1 MRLSRR
7 VVRRTAVASVATLGV
22 GTLAIAALHHPYARP
37 LLARLGRPCPA
48 QHVSAGDVQAARDY
62 GLSRLRGERPAP
74 ERPALGFELQ
84 RSSETAV
91 LRWAERHRLRCRS
104 ETRGLRSL
112 ECQDVP
118 AAALGVPDSEGRVDS
133 LTLAFD
139 AEGRVVAVDALRR
152 ELEARRASDALR
164 SAVRRLARSLGEPTE
179 TLGQSDAVFLSGGPF
194 RTTFVRYR
202 FRDYVATV
210 AAVHLPDSGLAVR
223 EQYLAVP
230 TTG

>member
-7 VVRRTAVASVATLGV
+7 AVRRTAVAGVATLGV

-37 LLARLGRPCPA
+37 LLARMGRVCPT
-48 QHVSAGDVQAARDY
+48 QQVSAADVQAARDY
-62 GLSRLRGERPAP
+62 GLARLQGAHPAP

-112 ECQDVP
+112 ECEDVP
-118 AAALGVPDSEGRVDS
+118 PVALGVPDSEGRVDS

-152 ELEARRASDALR
+152 KLEAHRASDALR
-164 SAVRRLARSLGEPTE
+164 AAGTRLAERLGRPTE
-179 TLGQSDAVFLSGGPF
+179 TLGESDAVYLSGGPF
-194 RTTFVRYR
+194 RTAFVRYR

-210 AAVHLPDSGLAVR
+210 AAVHLPDEGLAVR
-223 EQYLAVP
+223 EQYLAVS
-230 TTG
+230 TSG